1 MNDSFYTGNQ
11 IEINPNLVSDQIILL
26 LDEFHDK
33 ISRGETPEIN
43 PMKERI
49 IMQTDEGKA
58 FEIPEDIQR
67 MAIEK
72 WLAIKNSREMGGI
85 KYNIKKYKINKNR
98 IIDEEND
105 DSDNEEL
112 SITNWIKYIL
122 FFIILALLFYFV
134 VYKSKYL
141 SNLTFT

>member
-11 IEINPNLVSDQIILL
+11 IEIDSNLVSDQVILL
-26 LDEFHDK
+26 LDEFYDK
-33 ISRGETPEIN
+33 VSRGEIPEIN
-43 PMKERI
+43 PMKEKI

-72 WLAIKNSREMGGI
+72 WLAMKNSKEMGGI
-85 KYNIKKYKINKNR
+85 KYNIKKNKINKDR
-98 IIDEEND
+98 IINEDD
-105 DSDNEEL
+105 DSDNEDL
-112 SITNWIKYIL
+112 SIIKWTKYIL
-122 FFIILALLFYFV
+122 FFIVLALLFYFF

-141 SNLTFT
+141 SN

>member
-11 IEINPNLVSDQIILL
+11 IEIDPNLVSDQVILL

-33 ISRGETPEIN
+33 VSRGETPEIN

-72 WLAIKNSREMGGI
+72 WLSMKNSREMGGI
-85 KYNIKKYKINKNR
+85 KYNIKKNKINKDE
-98 IIDEEND
+98 IIDEDD

-112 SITNWIKYIL
+112 SITKWTKYIL
-122 FFIILALLFYFV
+122 FFIVLALLFYFF

-141 SNLTFT
+141 SNLTFA